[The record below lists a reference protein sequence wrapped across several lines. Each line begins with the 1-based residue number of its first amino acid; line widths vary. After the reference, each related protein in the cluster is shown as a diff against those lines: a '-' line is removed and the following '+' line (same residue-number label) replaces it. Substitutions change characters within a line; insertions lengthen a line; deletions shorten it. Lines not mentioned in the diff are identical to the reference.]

1 MSNID
6 RFNDYFSNK
15 SNQSK
20 SQNLNENN
28 TIQSNVQTSYDYE
41 WVDINTA
48 WEYREFDR
56 SKESE
61 NRADSNHVIEEL
73 THKLQDGFREPL
85 IMQYSHKYKTAYLIE
100 GNHRLL
106 VARRLGYKYVP
117 IRVTIDGLERKDT
130 KKVVGYYAP
139 INDIVEPSLPS
150 EIGIPNCFD
159 KNFKPVKSEE
169 DSFQE
174 ELVIDFEKLPDVK
187 RYTSDS
193 RISKTDIIE
202 FKPLGNFWDVGFL
215 FDSEDFEYIDDVCDN
230 NNTLYEQHGRSLF
243 DNLELVNANDYF
255 TDEMKKKIDVIY
267 PEQKFPEDFDDIY
280 EEYFNEDFH
289 ESGAYELYLKEIAR
303 LLWDKMREDAL
314 TVIRSG
320 WFNSET
326 FGGTVKW
333 LNSNLTQ
340 QFDIEKDT
348 YKKIL
353 TNTYYFRYE
362 GVIFED
368 EHIKDYE
375 LSGNEKT
382 YEEILRYNY
391 TNQTKIDM
399 DFNEVNDYMVDL
411 SELNI
416 DNIFK

>member
-20 SQNLNENN
+20 IQNLNENN
-28 TIQSNVQTSYDYE
+28 AIKSNVQSSYDYE
-41 WVDINTA
+41 WVDINTV

-56 SKESE
+56 SQESE

-73 THKLQDGFREPL
+73 THKLRDGFNEPL
-85 IMQYSHKYKTAYLIE
+85 IIQYSHKYKTAYLVE

-106 VARRLGYKYVP
+106 VAKRLGYKYVP
-117 IRVTIDGLERKDT
+117 IRVTIDGTPVRDA

-139 INDIVEPSLPS
+139 INDRVQVSLPS

-159 KNFKPVKSEE
+159 KNFNPVESEK
-169 DSFQE
+169 DVFQE

-187 RYTSDS
+187 RYTDDN
-193 RISKTDIIE
+193 RITKTDIIE
-202 FKPLGNFWDVGFL
+202 FKPLGNYWDVGFL
-215 FDSEDFEYIDDVCDN
+215 FDSEDFEYIDDVVDD
-230 NNTLYEQHGRSLF
+230 NNTLYEQYGNRLF

-267 PEQKFPEDFDDIY
+267 PEQKFPEDFDNIY

-289 ESGAYELYLKEIAR
+289 ESGTYELYLKEIAR
-303 LLWDKMREDAL
+303 LLWEKMREDAL
-314 TVIRSG
+314 NVIRIG
-320 WFNSET
+320 YFNSES

-333 LNSNLTQ
+333 LNSKLTP
-340 QFDIEKDT
+340 QFDIERDT
-348 YKKIL
+348 YKKIP
-353 TNTYYFRYE
+353 TSKYYFRYE

-368 EHIKDYE
+368 ERFKDYE
-375 LSGNEKT
+375 LSGDEET

-391 TNQTKIDM
+391 TNYTKIDM